1 MIKEKKISRIYLS
14 LKKINRLV
22 KYISIKNKKK
32 DTIKLL
38 FLTFLIYLLD
48 IISLASLIPLIILIL
63 QKEKAFEYIN
73 NFNFFSNFTYSDL
86 ILISLFS
93 ILLFSL
99 LKFFFLSYGNYYK
112 NFFLAKIQ
120 NAFSTLLL
128 SKYLN
133 NSFQFFLTIKIS
145 DLIANIKSESER
157 AKTFCAI
164 LIDFL
169 LEIVVLFTLLII
181 LLVLSPIASIIF
193 FLFLFLS
200 SYLFLTVIKKH
211 TKSIGEKKSYF
222 YKSVNNHLYHVFKN
236 IKFIKLFSLYSH
248 SINYFNDV
256 DIKEIHQTAKYI
268 TISSL
273 PRIYFE
279 FIFITSTLVLIL
291 IVLYIFNITD
301 ANLIANYLGLYALV
315 GYRILPAVSRVYS
328 YSQQLNFY
336 KNAVDIVYDNF
347 FNINKFLT
355 KKKLVFK
362 NLKKKE
368 VYKII
373 NLSFSFEDNS
383 KTNILKNINLSVNK
397 GDKIGIIGPSGSGK
411 STIVD
416 VMLGL
421 LNPSSGEILINKSIF
436 SSHKNFYSRLGY
448 VSQDVQ
454 LIDGSIK
461 ENIIFGNHHN
471 QKNKLEFNNRMI
483 EVSKISNIYNF
494 ANKTSD
500 KFNYKIYEDGKNL
513 SMGQKQRILI
523 ARSLFKDPDILFM
536 DEPTSALDSMNSINI
551 VKKILKQKY
560 KTIIIVTHHKS
571 LLKYLNK
578 VYEMNN
584 GEIKKIK

>member
-1 MIKEKKISRIYLS
+1 MFIKKKTSQIYLS
-14 LKKINRLV
+14 AKKINRLV
-22 KYISIKNKKK
+22 KHISIKNKKK

-38 FLTFLIYLLD
+38 FLTIAIYLLD
-48 IISLASLIPLIILIL
+48 LISLASIVPLIILIL
-63 QKEKAFEYIN
+63 QKEKTIEYVN
-73 NFNFFSNFTYSDL
+73 NLNFFSNLIYSDL
-86 ILISLFS
+86 IIISLFL
-93 ILLFSL
+93 ILVFSL
-99 LKFFFLSYGNYYK
+99 LKFFFLSYGQYYK

-133 NSFQFFLTIKIS
+133 NPFQFFLSIKIS
-145 DLIANIKSESER
+145 DLIANIKIESER
-157 AKTFCAI
+157 AKAFCAI
-164 LIDFL
+164 LVDFL
-169 LEIVVLFTLLII
+169 LEIIVLFTLLII
-181 LLVLSPIASIIF
+181 LLILSPTVSIIF
-193 FLFLFLS
+193 FSFLFLS
-200 SYLFLTVIKKH
+200 SYLFLIIIKKH
-211 TKSIGEKKSYF
+211 TKRIGEKKSFF
-222 YKSVNNHLYHVFKN
+222 YKLVNNHLYQVFNN
-236 IKFIKLFSLYSH
+236 IKFIKLFNLYSH

-256 DIKEIHQTAKYI
+256 DVKEIHQTAKYL
-268 TISSL
+268 TLSSL

-291 IVLYIFNITD
+291 IILYILNITD
-301 ANLIANYLGLYALV
+301 VNLLANYIGLYALAGFRV
-315 GYRILPAVSRVYS
+315 LPAVARVYS

-336 KNAVDIVYDNF
+336 KNAIDIVYDNF
-347 FNINKFLT
+347 FNKSKILI
-355 KKKLVFK
+355 KKDLVFK
-362 NLKKKE
+362 NLKRKE
-368 VYKII
+368 VYKIV

-383 KTNILKNINLSVNK
+383 KINILKNINLSVNK

-411 STIVD
+411 STLVD
-416 VMLGL
+416 IMLGL
-421 LNPSSGEILINKSIF
+421 LNPSGGEILINKTIF

-448 VSQDVQ
+448 VSQNVQ

-471 QKNKLEFNNRMI
+471 QKNKLELNKRMI

-494 ANKTSD
+494 ANKTSS
-500 KFNYKIYEDGKNL
+500 KFNFKIYEDGKNL

-536 DEPTSALDSMNSINI
+536 DEPTSALDNANSTNI
-551 VKKILKQKY
+551 LKKILKQKY

-578 VYEMNN
+578 VYEINN